1 MLPEA
6 IAKLRVAIVGA
17 SLGGLSAAN
26 VLHRLGAH
34 VQVYESFPSG
44 FHRK

>member
-6 IAKLRVAIVGA
+6 IAQLRVAIVGA

-26 VLHRLGAH
+26 VLHRLGAN